1 VRTSKDVT
9 SLNTHQ
15 RKGLSIVDKLLF
27 LQYLPDE
34 AVEIIQQDGKEFVNK
49 ITEIRLRIGKPI
61 IVYVR
66 GREKILAH
74 KASASLVKKT
84 IELISG
90 YSMYAWED
98 ELRNGFITL
107 PGGCRVG
114 LCGKAVVEDEK
125 IKTLSNISGINMR
138 IRHEIKGC
146 ANPILSA
153 IKEIGHTMIISP
165 PGCGK
170 TTLLRDLAR
179 QISDGGKT
187 VGIVDER
194 SEIAGCYMGIP
205 VNDVGIRTDILDR
218 CPKSA
223 GMVMLLRSMSPDVI
237 IADEIGGERDM
248 HAIEQIVNAGVKI
261 ICTAHGNGIKDI
273 SESKRLKNLT
283 AVFDN
288 YIVLSSKNGPGTIE
302 GIYNSEFKAVRLC

>member
-1 VRTSKDVT
+1 M
-9 SLNTHQ
+9 
-15 RKGLSIVDKLLF
+15 DKLLF

-34 AVEIIQQDGKEFVNK
+34 AMEIIRKECGEFVCK

-66 GREKILAH
+66 GKEKILAH
-74 KASASLVKKT
+74 KATPAIIKKT

-114 LCGKAVVEDEK
+114 LCGKVVVEDEK

-138 IRHEIKGC
+138 IKHEIKGC
-146 ANPILSA
+146 ATPILDA
-153 IKEIGHTMIISP
+153 IKQVGHTMIISP

-194 SEIAGCYMGIP
+194 SEIAGCYMGVP
-205 VNDVGIRTDILDR
+205 VNDVGIRTDVLDR

-237 IADEIGGERDM
+237 IADEIGGEQDAR
-248 HAIEQIVNAGVKI
+248 AIEQIVNGGVKI
-261 ICTAHGNGIKDI
+261 ICTAHGNGINDVH
-273 SESKRLKNLT
+273 ESKRLQNLS

>member
-1 VRTSKDVT
+1 M
-9 SLNTHQ
+9 
-15 RKGLSIVDKLLF
+15 DKLLF

-34 AVEIIQQDGKEFVNK
+34 VIEIIQKEGDEFVSK

-66 GREKILAH
+66 GKEKILAH
-74 KASASLVKKT
+74 KATHQYIKKT

-125 IKTLSNISGINMR
+125 IKTLSNISGLNMR
-138 IRHEIKGC
+138 IKHEIKGC

-153 IKEIGHTMIISP
+153 IKQIGHTMIISP

-179 QISDGGKT
+179 QLSDGGKT

-194 SEIAGCYMGIP
+194 SEIAGCYMGVP
-205 VNDVGIRTDILDR
+205 VNDVGLRTDVLDR

-223 GMVMLLRSMSPDVI
+223 GMVMLLRSMSPDII

-248 HAIEQIVNAGVKI
+248 RAIEQIVNAGVKI
-261 ICTAHGNGIKDI
+261 ICTVHGNGIDDVH
-273 SESKRLKNLT
+273 ESKRFKTLLT
-283 AVFDN
+283 VFDN

>member
-1 VRTSKDVT
+1 ME
-9 SLNTHQ
+9 
-15 RKGLSIVDKLLF
+15 KLLF

>member
-1 VRTSKDVT
+1 ME
-9 SLNTHQ
+9 
-15 RKGLSIVDKLLF
+15 KLLF
-27 LQYLPDE
+27 SQYLPDE
-34 AVEIIQQDGKEFVNK
+34 ALDILYKECGGFLK
-49 ITEIRLRIGKPI
+49 TITEIRFRAGKPI
-61 IVYVR
+61 IVYAG
-66 GREKILAH
+66 GREKILSH
-74 KASASLVKKT
+74 IASASLIKKT

-90 YSMYAWED
+90 YSLYAWED
-98 ELRNGFITL
+98 ELKAGFITL

-114 LCGKAVVEDEK
+114 LCGKAVIEDEK

-146 ANPILSA
+146 ADIVLRI
-153 IKEIGHTMIISP
+153 IKNIGHTMIISP

-205 VNDVGIRTDILDR
+205 VNDVGLRTDVLDR
-218 CPKSA
+218 CPKA
-223 GMVMLLRSMSPDVI
+223 KGMVMILRSMSPQVI

-248 HAIEQIVNAGVKI
+248 RAIEEIVNAGVKI
-261 ICTAHGNGIKDI
+261 ICTAHGNGLDDI
-273 SESKRLKNLT
+273 RAGKGLKNLIG
-283 AVFDN
+283 VFDN
-288 YIVLSSKNGPGTIE
+288 YIVLSARNGPGTVE
-302 GIYNSEFKAVRLC
+302 GIYDRDFKAVRIC

>member
-1 VRTSKDVT
+1 M
-9 SLNTHQ
+9 
-15 RKGLSIVDKLLF
+15 DKQLF

-34 AVEIIQQDGKEFVNK
+34 VIEIVQKECGDFVNK
-49 ITEIRLRIGKPI
+49 ITEIRLRVGKPI
-61 IVYVR
+61 IIYVR
-66 GREKILAH
+66 GKEKILAH
-74 KASASLVKKT
+74 KATSSLIKKT

-114 LCGKAVVEDEK
+114 LCGKVVVEDEK
-125 IKTLSNISGINMR
+125 IKTISNISGINMR
-138 IRHEIKGC
+138 IKHEIKGC
-146 ANPILSA
+146 ANPILTTL
-153 IKEIGHTMIISP
+153 KQIGHTMIISP

-179 QISDGGKT
+179 QLSDGGKT

-194 SEIAGCYMGIP
+194 SEIAGCYMGVP
-205 VNDVGIRTDILDR
+205 VNDVGIRTDVLDR
-218 CPKSA
+218 CPKTA

-237 IADEIGGERDM
+237 IADEIGGEQDM
-248 HAIEQIVNAGVKI
+248 RAIEQIVNAGVKI
-261 ICTAHGNGIKDI
+261 ICTAHGNGINDI
-273 SESKRLKNLT
+273 HESKRLRDLA